1 MKTLEI
7 FAWGAAAG
15 YLLRAVPGY
24 ACDIVRAK
32 HAARARVAA
41 ARRRA
46 DGPQVSA

>member
-1 MKTLEI
+1 MKTLEV
-7 FAWGAAAG
+7 FAWGVAVG

-24 ACDIVRAK
+24 AGDIVRAK
-32 HAARARVAA
+32 RDARAKVAA